1 MFEDWPKG
9 SLAHAGQQLGMAVLR
24 FRVSV
29 IDKAFRPVVRWLIAK
44 LDGKTATK

>member
-1 MFEDWPKG
+1 MFEDWPEK

-29 IDKAFRPVVRWLIAK
+29 IDKTFRPVARWLSAR
-44 LDGKTATK
+44 LGGE